1 MVSDEDPPPPPPP
14 PPGPVQGGKE
24 EEEEEEED
32 GDKDL
37 LRASELFAVDSGV
50 PGEIRDIGF
59 VRKCSK

>member
-1 MVSDEDPPPPPPP
+1 MVSDEDPPPPPP

-24 EEEEEEED
+24 EEEEED
-32 GDKDL
+32 SDKDL

-50 PGEIRDIGF
+50 PGEIRDFSF